1 MTFIGNGINKV
12 KYEKMCEDLNI
23 KNKCK
28 FLGTID
34 KQDIPIYIKRNDFL
48 VLPSIKETFGCV
60 LIEAMACG
68 KPVLATKSGGP
79 NEFVNNNVGILVE
92 PKNEKALEEG
102 IDLII
107 KRYDTFDPEYIRKYV
122 VDNYSYN
129 IIGQKI
135 RKVYDD
141 ILN

>member
-1 MTFIGNGINKV
+1 
-12 KYEKMCEDLNI
+12 
-23 KNKCK
+23 
-28 FLGTID
+28 
-34 KQDIPIYIKRNDFL
+34 
-48 VLPSIKETFGCV
+48 
-60 LIEAMACG
+60 MACG

>member
-1 MTFIGNGINKV
+1 M
-12 KYEKMCEDLNI
+12 
-23 KNKCK
+23 
-28 FLGTID
+28 
-34 KQDIPIYIKRNDFL
+34 KRSDFL

>member
-1 MTFIGNGINKV
+1 
-12 KYEKMCEDLNI
+12 
-23 KNKCK
+23 
-28 FLGTID
+28 
-34 KQDIPIYIKRNDFL
+34 
-48 VLPSIKETFGCV
+48 
-60 LIEAMACG
+60 MACG

-92 PKNEKALEEG
+92 PKDEKALEEG

-107 KRYDTFDPEYIRKYV
+107 KRYDIFDPEYIRKYV